1 MNLPKVVTDMK
12 PELRYGLLIGL
23 GVSLWVLVEFLLG
36 FHTKYM
42 EIGQFTGYLSVII
55 PILALYS
62 GLFVKRLE
70 NLSITYW
77 QLVKTGMMMIILG
90 ALIISLFMGLYN
102 TVIHPEWMQE
112 GIALEKQRLAEMNA
126 TANMTVEEIAATEEA
141 LAVVFSPQ
149 MQMLISFIGVIIEG
163 FFLTLLIAWFV
174 QKK

>member
-1 MNLPKVVTDMK
+1 MKLPRFIETMK
-12 PELRYGLLIGL
+12 PELRYGLIIGL

-36 FHTKYM
+36 FPTTRTD
-42 EIGQFTGYLSVII
+42 IGEFTGYLSVII

-62 GLFVKRLE
+62 GLFAKRME

-77 QLVKTGMMMIILG
+77 QLVKAGMMMVILG

-102 TVIHPEWMQE
+102 SVIHPEWVEE
-112 GIALEKQRLAEMNA
+112 GIAFERERLVEMNA
-126 TANMTVEEIAATEEA
+126 TIEEITAAEEVM
-141 LAVVFSPQ
+141 AVVFSAE
-149 MQMLISFIGVIIEG
+149 MQMIISFIGVVFEG